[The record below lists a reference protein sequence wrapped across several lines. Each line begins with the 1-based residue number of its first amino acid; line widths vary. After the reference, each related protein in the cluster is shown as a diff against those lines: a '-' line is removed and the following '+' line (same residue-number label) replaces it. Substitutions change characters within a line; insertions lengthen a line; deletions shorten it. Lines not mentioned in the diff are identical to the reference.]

1 MSEKKFKRLEET
13 NEEGK
18 KGISS
23 SFYSKDMKKIS
34 YLTTTKI
41 TGNSFSKRLLFAV
54 FENSI

>member
-23 SFYSKDMKKIS
+23 SFYSKDMRINILPD
-34 YLTTTKI
+34 YH
-41 TGNSFSKRLLFAV
+41 
-54 FENSI
+54 ENYRK